1 MVLAVELI
9 CADRVDADIGGDLR
23 IESLQDRATYKERS
37 QQSSASATVGAGG
50 GGSFSASRTNIESE
64 YASVGEQSG
73 IRSGDGGFDV
83 HVKGKTVLKGGAITS
98 TQVAVDEQRNDF
110 ESEGGVE
117 LEDVRNEARYKASGW
132 SAGAGVYVS
141 DKKNGDGSA
150 AQGPDGQPLQDVHN
164 EARYKARSSSTTGR
178 SHGRRRDGAGA
189 DLRSREGQRRGP
201 GPGRHQRG
209 IVRPL
214 LGDLHGISVI
224 KM

>member
-110 ESEGGVE
+110 HSEGGVE
-117 LEDVRNEARYKASGW
+117 
-132 SAGAGVYVS
+132 
-141 DKKNGDGSA
+141 
-150 AQGPDGQPLQDVHN
+150 LQDVHN

-214 LGDLHGISVI
+214 LGDLHGITVI